1 MTPRKTPAKT
11 PAKAPAKAPARPAAA
26 RTPAKK
32 TAKKAAP
39 ARTAP
44 AKKAAAARA
53 QMATR
58 AGFVASVEASL
69 GALPLG
75 PGDAAAAHLARAYA
89 AALDRGRTIADRE
102 ERLGDL
108 GPKLLLTLRDLGG
121 TPAGRHRLLGG
132 RYGGRGD
139 DAGDRPEPPGPPPS
153 STPGLDALRQAH
165 GRG

>member
-1 MTPRKTPAKT
+1 MTPRRTPPKTPAKRN
-11 PAKAPAKAPARPAAA
+11 PAKAPAKKAPAA
-26 RTPAKK
+26 T
-32 TAKKAAP
+32 
-39 ARTAP
+39 
-44 AKKAAAARA
+44 RA
-53 QMATR
+53 QLATR

-69 GALPLG
+69 ANLPLG

-121 TPAGRHRLLGG
+121 TPSGRHRLLGG
-132 RYGGRGD
+132 TRRAGD
-139 DAGDRPEPPGPPPS
+139 DIERPEPAGPPPS